1 MIFVRN
7 KKEEIWSDFEYMSK
21 KNILLIMLTFLVVS
35 IIFIVFPASK
45 NEVQEN
51 RAKFLSNVFY
61 NNENIEYFGSL
72 NGYHFYGYQGVSC
85 SAIIGPIKID
95 GYNFGMYNSGCEP
108 NLDWIGFIALKDGE
122 IYNIQDLVDTGA
134 LKTRNIY
141 FRIYI
146 WNKQNDK

>member
-1 MIFVRN
+1 
-7 KKEEIWSDFEYMSK
+7 MSK
-21 KNILLIMLTFLVVS
+21 KNIILIMLTFLVLSV
-35 IIFIVFPASK
+35 IFIVFPAFK

-51 RAKFLSNVFY
+51 REKLLSNVFY

-72 NGYHFYGYQGVSC
+72 NGYHFYGYQGVAC

-108 NLDWIGFIALKDGE
+108 NLDWIGFVALKDGE
-122 IYNIQDLVDTGA
+122 IYSIQDLVDTGE

-146 WNKQNDK
+146 WNKQNDR